1 MSKRRRDRTPNLPP
15 EAFNAPLANPVKSP
29 SSAAPTRVGASPAT
43 GATAATLAPSAR
55 KMAMPLAVDW
65 KAEYGEVLR
74 DLGRT
79 FIIFA
84 GLVLAMVVLS
94 FVIR

>member
-1 MSKRRRDRTPNLPP
+1 MP
-15 EAFNAPLANPVKSP
+15 
-29 SSAAPTRVGASPAT
+29 
-43 GATAATLAPSAR
+43 
-55 KMAMPLAVDW
+55 MAIDW
-65 KAEYGEVLR
+65 KTEYSEVLR

-84 GLVLAMVVLS
+84 GLVAVMFALS

>member
-15 EAFNAPLANPVKSP
+15 EAFNVPLATP
-29 SSAAPTRVGASPAT
+29 SAGNAARVDGA
-43 GATAATLAPSAR
+43 ATATAPSAR
-55 KMAMPLAVDW
+55 RMAMPVATDW
-65 KAEYGEVLR
+65 KTEYGEVLR

-79 FIIFA
+79 FLIFA
-84 GLVLAMVVLS
+84 GLVAVMFALS

>member
-1 MSKRRRDRTPNLPP
+1 MSKRRRDRTPNLPTT
-15 EAFNAPLANPVKSP
+15 AFNTPLAGPTMPAAANIAA
-29 SSAAPTRVGASPAT
+29 SAASPTARR
-43 GATAATLAPSAR
+43 AAVPV
-55 KMAMPLAVDW
+55 AVDW
-65 KAEYGEVLR
+65 KTEYGEVLR

-84 GLVLAMVVLS
+84 GLVAVMFALS

>member
-15 EAFNAPLANPVKSP
+15 EAFNTPL
-29 SSAAPTRVGASPAT
+29 ASPAT
-43 GATAATLAPSAR
+43 VATMKADGTVAVAQTR
-55 KMAMPLAVDW
+55 KSVVQAVVDW
-65 KAEYGEVLR
+65 KTEYGEVLR

-79 FIIFA
+79 FLIFA
-84 GLVLAMVVLS
+84 GLIVAMIALS